1 MAQKNSTIITRAWQE
16 GTNDFQQR
24 IPDPTQGSIDQT
36 VQALF
41 DPTNRQFYNQFMDQL
56 INRVGF
62 SYIRGKSFE
71 NPLAV
76 FKDGKL
82 NYGSTIQEIA
92 PKWIKAH
99 SYQDDSETLLK
110 LERPEAAVWYHSI
123 NRQDRYAISVTRA
136 EHQQAFTSEY
146 GLNELIARITEL
158 PRNSDNYDEFLIMK
172 QLIAEYEAHL
182 GFFKHKLSAVPT
194 DETTGK
200 ELLTAIRTYVGK
212 LQFPSTLYNALN
224 VTDIPV
230 FAKPNELVLFVTPE
244 TDASLDVNTLA
255 QLFNLDKA
263 EVQVRKVIIDEFPI
277 PNAVALLTTEDFFVC
292 KDSVYETTSFYNP
305 ETLSTKYYLHHI
317 GTYSVS
323 PFVPCVLFEVG
334 EESTEIET
342 ITQTVTGLNLT
353 ADPATAEPGDIIQ
366 LKPEL
371 QGSVTNDA
379 IDVAPDSCTYTVSAS
394 SAASGGTPIQLNSRT
409 YVDRNARLHI
419 QKSGLAAGNV
429 ITVTATSTY
438 YNPSD
443 TTTPQTAT
451 ATVTIK

>member
-1 MAQKNSTIITRAWQE
+1 MAQKNSTILEKAWLE

-36 VQALF
+36 VKALF
-41 DPTNRQFYNQFMDQL
+41 DPMNRQFFNQFMDQL
-56 INRVGF
+56 INRIGF
-62 SYIRGKSFE
+62 TYVRGKTFE

-110 LERPEAAVWYHSI
+110 LERPEAAVWYHSL
-123 NRQDRYAISVTRA
+123 NRQDRYAISVTR
-136 EHQQAFTSEY
+136 EELQQAFTSET
-146 GLNELIARITEL
+146 GLNELVARIMEL

-182 GFFKHKLSAVPT
+182 GFYKHQLSAVPT
-194 DETTGK
+194 NEATGK

-212 LQFPSTLYNALN
+212 LQFPSTLYNALD

-277 PNAVALLTTEDFFVC
+277 ANAVALLTTEDFFVC

-305 ETLSTKYYLHHI
+305 ETLSNKYYLQHW
-317 GTYSVS
+317 GVYSVS
-323 PFVPCVLFEVG
+323 PFVPAILFTT
-334 EESTEIET
+334 EEGTDTES
-342 ITQTVTGLNLT
+342 ITQSVTGLSLT
-353 ADPATAEPGDIIQ
+353 ADPATAEPGDIVQ
-366 LKPEL
+366 LKPAL
-371 QGSVTNDA
+371 QGSVTEDV
-379 IDVAPDSCTYTVSAS
+379 IEVAPDSCTYTLSAE
-394 SAASGGTPIQLNSRT
+394 SAASSGTPIQLNSRT

-419 QKSGLAAGNV
+419 QKSGLATGNV
-429 ITVTATSTY
+429 ITVSATSTY
-438 YNPSD
+438 YNPSG
-443 TTTPQTAT
+443 TPTPQTAT

>member
-1 MAQKNSTIITRAWQE
+1 MAQKNSTILAQAWLE

-24 IPDPTQGSIDQT
+24 ITNPTQTTIDQT
-36 VQALF
+36 VKELF
-41 DPTNRQFYNQFMDQL
+41 DPTNRQFFNQFIDQL

-62 SYIRGKSFE
+62 TYIRGKTFE

-110 LERPEAAVWYHSI
+110 LERPEAAAWYHSI
-123 NRQDRYAISVTRA
+123 NRQDRYAISVTR
-136 EHQQAFTSEY
+136 EELQQAFTSEM
-146 GLNELIARITEL
+146 GLNELVARITEL

-172 QLIAEYEAHL
+172 QLIAEYESHL
-182 GFFKHKLSAVPT
+182 GFFKHQLSAVPT
-194 DETTGK
+194 DEATGK

-212 LQFPSTLYNALN
+212 LQFPSTLYNALD

-277 PNAVALLTTEDFFVC
+277 ANAVALLTTEDFFVC

-305 ETLSTKYYLHHI
+305 ETLSNKYYLQHW
-317 GTYSVS
+317 GVYSVS
-323 PFVPCVLFEVG
+323 PFVPAILFT
-334 EESTEIET
+334 TEDGTDTET
-342 ITQTVTGLNLT
+342 ITQTVTGLQLT
-353 ADPATAEPGDIIQ
+353 ADPATAAPGDVVQ
-366 LKPEL
+366 LKPAL
-371 QGSVTNDA
+371 QGSVSEDV
-379 IDVAPDSCTYTVSAS
+379 IEVAPDSCTYTVSAA
-394 SAASGGTPIQLNSRT
+394 SAATSGTPIQLNSRT

-419 QKSGLAAGNV
+419 QKSGLTAGNV

-438 YNPSD
+438 YNPSGE
-443 TTTPQTAT
+443 TTPQTAT

>member
-1 MAQKNSTIITRAWQE
+1 MAQKNSTILAKAWLE

-36 VQALF
+36 VKALF
-41 DPTNRQFYNQFMDQL
+41 DPMNRQFFNQFMDQL

-62 SYIRGKSFE
+62 TYVRGKMFE

-123 NRQDRYAISVTRA
+123 NRQDRYAISVTR
-136 EHQQAFTSEY
+136 EELQMAFTSET
-146 GLNELIARITEL
+146 GLNELVARIMEL
-158 PRNSDNYDEFLIMK
+158 PRNSDNYDEYLIMK

-182 GFFKHKLSAVPT
+182 GFYKHQLSAAPT
-194 DETTGK
+194 DEATGK

-212 LQFPSTLYNALN
+212 FQFPSTLYNALN

-277 PNAVALLTTEDFFVC
+277 PDAVALLTTEDFFVC

-305 ETLSTKYYLHHI
+305 EVLSSKFYLQHW

-323 PFVPCVLFEVG
+323 PFVPCVLFQLG
-334 EESTEIET
+334 EGTDTET
-342 ITQTVTGLNLT
+342 ITQSVTSLQLS
-353 ADPATAEPGDIIQ
+353 ADPATAAPGDVVQ
-366 LKPEL
+366 LKPAL
-371 QGSVTNDA
+371 QGSVSEDV
-379 IDVAPDSCTYTVSAS
+379 IEVAPDACTYTVSAA
-394 SAASGGTPIQLNSRT
+394 SAAASGTPIQLNSRT

-443 TTTPQTAT
+443 TPTPQTAT

>member
-1 MAQKNSTIITRAWQE
+1 MAQTNSTILAKAWLE

-24 IPDPTQGSIDQT
+24 IPEPTQGSIDQT
-36 VQALF
+36 VKALF
-41 DPTNRQFYNQFMDQL
+41 DPMNRQFFNQFMDQL
-56 INRVGF
+56 INRIGF
-62 SYIRGKSFE
+62 TYVRGKTFE

-110 LERPEAAVWYHSI
+110 LERPEAAVWYHSL
-123 NRQDRYAISVTRA
+123 NRQDRYAISVTR
-136 EHQQAFTSEY
+136 EELQQAFTSET
-146 GLNELIARITEL
+146 GLNELVARIMEL

-172 QLIAEYEAHL
+172 QLIAEYDAHL
-182 GFFKHKLSAVPT
+182 GFYKHELSAVPT
-194 DETTGK
+194 DEATGK

-212 LQFPSTLYNALN
+212 LQFPSTLYNALD

-277 PNAVALLTTEDFFVC
+277 ANAVALLTTEDFFVC

-305 ETLSTKYYLHHI
+305 ETLSNKYYLQHW
-317 GTYSVS
+317 GVYSVS
-323 PFVPCVLFEVG
+323 PFVPAILFTTDAG
-334 EESTEIET
+334 TDTEKV
-342 ITQTVTGLNLT
+342 TQTVTGLKLT
-353 ADPATAEPGDIIQ
+353 ADPATADPGDIIQ
-366 LKPEL
+366 LTPEL
-371 QGSVTNDA
+371 QGSVTDEV
-379 IDVAPDSCTYTVSAS
+379 ITVEPDSCTYTVNAA
-394 SAASGGTPIQLNSRT
+394 SAAASGTPIQLNSRT

-419 QKSGLAAGNV
+419 QKSGLASGNV

-438 YNPSD
+438 YNPSA
-443 TTTPQTAT
+443 TPTEYTAT

>member
-1 MAQKNSTIITRAWQE
+1 MAQTNSTILAKAWLE

-24 IPDPTQGSIDQT
+24 IPEPTQGSIDQT
-36 VQALF
+36 IKALF
-41 DPTNRQFYNQFMDQL
+41 DPMNRQFFNQFMDQL
-56 INRVGF
+56 INRIGF
-62 SYIRGKSFE
+62 TYVRGKTFE

-110 LERPEAAVWYHSI
+110 LERPEAAVWYHSL
-123 NRQDRYAISVTRA
+123 NRQDRYAISVTR
-136 EHQQAFTSEY
+136 EELQMAFTSET
-146 GLNELIARITEL
+146 GLNELVARIMEL

-182 GFFKHKLSAVPT
+182 GFYKHQLSAVPT
-194 DETTGK
+194 NEATGK

-212 LQFPSTLYNALN
+212 LQFPSTLYNALD

-277 PNAVALLTTEDFFVC
+277 ANAVALLTTEDFFVC

-305 ETLSTKYYLHHI
+305 ETLSNKYYLQHW
-317 GTYSVS
+317 GVYSVS
-323 PFVPCVLFEVG
+323 PFVPAILFTT
-334 EESTEIET
+334 EEGTDTES
-342 ITQTVTGLNLT
+342 ITQSVTGLNLT
-353 ADPATAEPGDIIQ
+353 ADPATAEPGDVVQ
-366 LKPEL
+366 LKPAL
-371 QGSVTNDA
+371 QGNVTDDV
-379 IDVAPDSCTYTVSAS
+379 IEVAPDSCTYTVSAA
-394 SAASGGTPIQLNSRT
+394 SAASEGTPIQLNSRT

-438 YNPSD
+438 YNPSG
-443 TTTPQTAT
+443 TPTPQTAT

>member
-1 MAQKNSTIITRAWQE
+1 MAQTNSTILAKAWLE

-24 IPDPTQGSIDQT
+24 IPEPTQGSIDQT
-36 VQALF
+36 VKALF
-41 DPTNRQFYNQFMDQL
+41 DPMNRQFFNQFMDQL
-56 INRVGF
+56 INRIGF
-62 SYIRGKSFE
+62 TYVRGKTFE

-110 LERPEAAVWYHSI
+110 LERPEAAVWYHSL
-123 NRQDRYAISVTRA
+123 NRQDRYAISVTR
-136 EHQQAFTSEY
+136 EELQQAFTSET
-146 GLNELIARITEL
+146 GLNELVARIMEL

-172 QLIAEYEAHL
+172 QLIAEYDAHL
-182 GFFKHKLSAVPT
+182 GFYKHELSAVPT
-194 DETTGK
+194 DEATGK

-212 LQFPSTLYNALN
+212 LQFPSTLYNALD

-277 PNAVALLTTEDFFVC
+277 ANAVALLTTEDFFVC

-305 ETLSTKYYLHHI
+305 ETLSNKYYLQHW
-317 GTYSVS
+317 GVYSVS
-323 PFVPCVLFEVG
+323 PFVPAILFTTDAG
-334 EESTEIET
+334 TDTEKV
-342 ITQTVTGLNLT
+342 TQTVTGLKLT
-353 ADPATAEPGDIIQ
+353 ADPATADPGDIIQ
-366 LKPEL
+366 LTPEL
-371 QGSVTNDA
+371 QGSVTDEV
-379 IDVAPDSCTYTVSAS
+379 ITVEPDSCTYTVSAA
-394 SAASGGTPIQLNSRT
+394 SAAASGTPIQLNSRT

-419 QKSGLAAGNV
+419 QKSGLATGNV

-438 YNPSD
+438 YNPSA
-443 TTTPQTAT
+443 TPTEYTAT
-451 ATVTIK
+451 ATVTIN